1 MNPQRTDVIR
11 QPNVFQIQQVV
22 DKFNLVAK
30 SDCFY
35 FKGKCSPF
43 PVCIALLKF
52 PYSSE
57 SR

>member
-1 MNPQRTDVIR
+1 MNQRTDVIR